1 MKKFLRRAVKRIC
14 ERTVEGVR
22 KWALKKLVGDC
33 RIITDVYEGYV
44 LETFENS
51 DTEAVVWDFSLFD
64 SMGIIGKKV
73 YGDFS
78 EENIR
83 KVIKEENYQETEVIL
98 DRIKKI
104 MSKPMIYYG
113 IVARYNDGSHEILQQ
128 DLVDYYR
135 GKEEEGE
142 ERDEE

>member
-1 MKKFLRRAVKRIC
+1 MKKFLRRAV
-14 ERTVEGVR
+14 EGIR

-51 DTEAVVWDFSLFD
+51 NTEAVVWDFSLFD
-64 SMGIIGKKV
+64 SMGIIGKKI
-73 YGDFS
+73 YEDFS

-83 KVIKEENYQETEVIL
+83 RIMKENGQETEEVL
-98 DRIKKI
+98 NRIKQI

-135 GKEEEGE
+135 GKEEEE
-142 ERDEE
+142 EEEE

>member
-1 MKKFLRRAVKRIC
+1 MKKFWRRAV
-14 ERTVEGVR
+14 EGIR

-33 RIITDVYEGYV
+33 RIITDIYKGYI

-51 DTEAVVWDFSLFD
+51 ETEAVVWDFSLFD
-64 SMGIIGKKV
+64 SMGIIGKKI
-73 YGDFS
+73 YGDFK

-83 KVIKEENYQETEVIL
+83 KIIKEENYTETEAIL
-98 DRIKKI
+98 DRIKQI

-113 IVARYNDGSHEILQQ
+113 IIARYNDGSHEVLQQ
-128 DLVDYYR
+128 ELVDYYR
-135 GKEEEGE
+135 GKEEEE

>member
-1 MKKFLRRAVKRIC
+1 MKKFLRRAV
-14 ERTVEGVR
+14 EGIR

-51 DTEAVVWDFSLFD
+51 NTEAVVWDFSLFD
-64 SMGIIGKKV
+64 SMSIIGKKI

-83 KVIKEENYQETEVIL
+83 RIMKENGQETEEVL
-98 DRIKKI
+98 NRIKQI

-135 GKEEEGE
+135 GKEEEE
-142 ERDEE
+142 EE

>member
-1 MKKFLRRAVKRIC
+1 MKKFLRRAV
-14 ERTVEGVR
+14 EGIR
-22 KWALKKLVGDC
+22 KWVLKKLVGDC

-51 DTEAVVWDFSLFD
+51 ETEAVVWDFSLFD
-64 SMGIIGKKV
+64 SMGIIGKKI
-73 YGDFS
+73 YGDFG

-83 KVIKEENYQETEVIL
+83 RIMKENGQETEEVL
-98 DRIKKI
+98 NRIKQI

-135 GKEEEGE
+135 GKEEEEEGE
-142 ERDEE
+142 E

>member
-1 MKKFLRRAVKRIC
+1 MKKFLRRAV
-14 ERTVEGVR
+14 EGVR
-22 KWALKKLVGDC
+22 KLALKKLVGDC
-33 RIITDVYEGYV
+33 RIITDVYEGYI

-51 DTEAVVWDFSLFD
+51 NTEAVVWDFSLFD
-64 SMGIIGKKV
+64 SMGIIGKKI

-83 KVIKEENYQETEVIL
+83 RIMKENGQETEEVL
-98 DRIKKI
+98 NRIKQI
-104 MSKPMIYYG
+104 MSKPIIYYG

-135 GKEEEGE
+135 GKEEEE
-142 ERDEE
+142 EEE

>member
-1 MKKFLRRAVKRIC
+1 MKKFLRRA
-14 ERTVEGVR
+14 VEGVR

-33 RIITDVYEGYV
+33 RIITDIYEGYV
-44 LETFENS
+44 LETFKNS
-51 DTEAVVWDFSLFD
+51 EIEAVVWDFSLFD

-73 YGDFS
+73 YGDFRR
-78 EENIR
+78 I
-83 KVIKEENYQETEVIL
+83 IKEENYQETEVIL

-128 DLVDYYR
+128 ELVDYYR
-135 GKEEEGE
+135 GKEEEDEGE
-142 ERDEE
+142 

>member
-1 MKKFLRRAVKRIC
+1 MKFLRQA
-14 ERTVEGVR
+14 VEGVR
-22 KWALKKLVGDC
+22 KWVLKKLVGDY
-33 RIITDVYEGYV
+33 RIITDIYEGYV
-44 LETFENS
+44 LETFKNS
-51 DTEAVVWDFSLFD
+51 EIEAVVWDFSLFD

-83 KVIKEENYQETEVIL
+83 KVIKEENYQEAEAIL

-128 DLVDYYR
+128 ELVDYYR
-135 GKEEEGE
+135 GKEEEE
-142 ERDEE
+142 EDEE

>member
-1 MKKFLRRAVKRIC
+1 MKKFLRRAV
-14 ERTVEGVR
+14 EGIR
-22 KWALKKLVGDC
+22 KWALKKLIGDC

-51 DTEAVVWDFSLFD
+51 NTEAVVWDFSLFD
-64 SMGIIGKKV
+64 SMGIIGKKI

-83 KVIKEENYQETEVIL
+83 KVIKEENYQEAEAIL
-98 DRIKKI
+98 DR

-142 ERDEE
+142 E